1 MRPRNKFVE
10 IVNVAERC
18 LMIYYKMSSQE
29 WAMANLPSRKST
41 DGRMSKKGKKH
52 SSYLTYDFASLSKT
66 AGKTD
71 PLSWNIIWT

>member
-29 WAMANLPSRKST
+29 WAMANLPSGKST
-41 DGRMSKKGKKH
+41 DGRMSKKKEK
-52 SSYLTYDFASLSKT
+52 
-66 AGKTD
+66 
-71 PLSWNIIWT
+71 NILHT